1 MTDLAGRIAWVTGA
15 GSGIG
20 EASALALA
28 GAGAT
33 LVLTGRR
40 SEPLDA
46 VAARIAASGGTAVV
60 QPGDLTRPEM
70 AGGIVAEVVRR
81 FGRLDLLVNNAG
93 LNIAARAWR
102 DLTPASIDAVLH
114 GNLSAAF
121 YCAAAALEPMRR
133 QRDGLLIHTASWAG
147 KYVSPV
153 SGPAYTAAK
162 HAVVAMSQ
170 SINVE
175 EYRERDPVDRG
186 AAGRG
191 RDPDPRQAARAAE
204 HAEERAAMLQP
215 RGPRRAGAVHR
226 HAAAG
231 RVPQRGDDQP
241 DDEPHVWDVTGGG
254 HAGRDLPLSLVE
266 RGRG

>member
-60 QPGDLTRPEM
+60 QPGDLTRPET

-121 YCAAAALEPMRR
+121 YCAAAAMEPMRR

-175 EYRERDPVDRG
+175 EYRSGIRSTAVLPAEVATPILDRRPV
-186 AAGRG
+186 
-191 RDPDPRQAARAAE
+191 PPN
-204 HAEERAAMLQP
+204 AEERAAMLQP
-215 RGPRRAGAVHR
+215 RDLGALVLFI
-226 HAAAG
+226 ATLPPG
-231 RVPQRGDDQP
+231 VCLN
-241 DDEPHVWDVTGGG
+241 EVTISPTMNRMYGM
-254 HAGRDLPLSLVE
+254 
-266 RGRG
+266 

>member
-20 EASALALA
+20 KASALALA

-40 SEPLDA
+40 TEPLDA
-46 VAARIAASGGTAVV
+46 VAARISAAGGTAVV
-60 QPGDLTRPEM
+60 LPGDLTRPET
-70 AGGIVAEVVRR
+70 AGGIVAEALRR
-81 FGRLDLLVNNAG
+81 FGRLDFLVNNAG

-102 DLTPASIDAVLH
+102 DLTPSSIDTVLQ

-133 QRDGLLIHTASWAG
+133 QRDGVLIHTASWAG
-147 KYVSPV
+147 RYISPV

-175 EYRERDPVDRG
+175 EYRSGIRSTAVLPAEVATPILDRRPVPPNAD
-186 AAGRG
+186 
-191 RDPDPRQAARAAE
+191 
-204 HAEERAAMLQP
+204 ERAAMLQP
-215 RGPRRAGAVHR
+215 EDLGALVLFIATR
-226 HAAAG
+226 PPG
-231 RVPQRGDDQP
+231 VCLN
-241 DDEPHVWDVTGGG
+241 EVTISPTMNRMYG
-254 HAGRDLPLSLVE
+254 A
-266 RGRG
+266 

>member
-1 MTDLAGRIAWVTGA
+1 MTDLTGRIAWVTGA

-20 EASALALA
+20 EAAATALA

-40 SEPLDA
+40 PEPLDA
-46 VAARIAASGGTAVV
+46 VAARISAAGGTALAM
-60 QPGDLTRPEM
+60 PGDLTRPET
-70 AGGIVAEVVRR
+70 AGAIVAEVVRR

-102 DLTPASIDAVLH
+102 DLDPVGIDAVLG

-121 YCAAAALEPMRR
+121 YCAAAALVPMRR

-147 KYVSPV
+147 KYISPV

-170 SINVE
+170 SINME
-175 EYRERDPVDRG
+175 EYRDGIRSTAVLPAEVATPILDRRPV
-186 AAGRG
+186 
-191 RDPDPRQAARAAE
+191 PQS
-204 HAEERAAMLQP
+204 AEERAAMLQP
-215 RGPRRAGAVHR
+215 GDLGALILFIATR
-226 HAAAG
+226 PA
-231 RVPQRGDDQP
+231 
-241 DDEPHVWDVTGGG
+241 
-254 HAGRDLPLSLVE
+254 SLCLNEVVISPTMN
-266 RGRG
+266 RMYGA